1 MLRTGEN
8 LLSSWCLWFLP
19 VLGSSNCV
27 PSAPQQGEKLET
39 NSCCSWHGQT
49 RYFPKSLSVQHQERG
64 RDWRASVALFWSIH
78 IPIFKFCSH
87 LSFYPICKCETATT
101 TTLQNIIDI
110 YCVVRDSSWQ
120 QYQHFFPFF
129 PTRKKWER
137 CRVTTWLPIWCRED
151 FLGGSP
157 FAMGVPRRFLE
168 EWPEPSPVSAV
179 PTNSG
184 TICPVPTS
192 LQEKDSVGWKT
203 QWNARNVLPN
213 TPKWTLNTWEKLKLP
228 KFHLMDSLNILGSPF
243 KPWWILAL
251 VEQEDEHVNL
261 AQVQFCYK

>member
-1 MLRTGEN
+1 MAAISAFFSLFSNQKKMGEVQSDH
-8 LLSSWCLWFLP
+8 LTPHLM
-19 VLGSSNCV
+19 
-27 PSAPQQGEKLET
+27 QG
-39 NSCCSWHGQT
+39 G
-49 RYFPKSLSVQHQERG
+49 
-64 RDWRASVALFWSIH
+64 
-78 IPIFKFCSH
+78 
-87 LSFYPICKCETATT
+87 
-101 TTLQNIIDI
+101 
-110 YCVVRDSSWQ
+110 
-120 QYQHFFPFF
+120 FF
-129 PTRKKWER
+129 
-137 CRVTTWLPIWCRED
+137 
-151 FLGGSP
+151 GGSP

-168 EWPEPSPVSAV
+168 EWPDSSPVSAV